1 MKSFLLA
8 SFLLVVPACCVMDD
22 SLDGL
27 NLTTSEFLV
36 DPPGLG
42 SSDVIIIPKE
52 VLPPE
57 VTNSDRFKD
66 KEIVIAPDSL
76 VKAGA
81 PKIDFVIK
89 EEEGGI
95 AMWFLEMGTLLA
107 GVGASFLPQLAILEA
122 IFIAM
127 SKRKRQHYADAIKA
141 AVPYDGNVD
150 LKHALISL
158 LKAFGLKHSQDSANT
173 TPPAPPPQA

>member
-1 MKSFLLA
+1 MKNFILFLLLA
-8 SFLLVVPACCVMDD
+8 VIPAACISNDA
-22 SLDGL
+22 LDGL
-27 NLTTSEFLV
+27 NLTTSDYLV
-36 DPPGLG
+36 EPPGLA
-42 SSDVIIIPKE
+42 SPDVIVIPKKSF
-52 VLPPE
+52 PPE
-57 VTNSDRFKD
+57 IADSEKFKG
-66 KEIVIAPDSL
+66 KEIVIAPDNL

-89 EEEGGI
+89 ENEGGI

-107 GVGASFLPQLAILEA
+107 GVGASFFPQLAILEA

-127 SKRKRQHYADAIKA
+127 SKRKRQHYADAVKA

-158 LKAFGLKHSQDSANT
+158 LKAFGLKHSQDSANA